1 MLNLDTHILIHA
13 FNGTLTESERRTLAE
28 ESWGISD
35 IVFWEIEMLYV
46 RGRIAFGLDYPPL
59 VAALRRIEV
68 WPITPEICVR
78 LRTLDFHSDPAD
90 EIIAA
95 TSLVHDIP
103 LMTRDSTIR
112 NSSLLRFAL

>member
-1 MLNLDTHILIHA
+1 MKDPP
-13 FNGTLTESERRTLAE
+13 LTETERSRLAE
-28 ESWGISD
+28 ELWGISD
-35 IVFWEIEMLYV
+35 IVFWEIERLHA

-59 VAALRRIEV
+59 VTVLRRIEV

-95 TSLVHDIP
+95 TSLEYDVA

-112 NSSLLRFAL
+112 TSKLVRFAG